1 MNESAQIEILP
12 SVITLNV
19 YFFEIPYIHDMFQ
32 IVLLIS
38 KGCAVVLFRPCLYD
52 PWIEE

>member
-1 MNESAQIEILP
+1 MNESARIEILP
-12 SVITLNV
+12 SEITLNV
-19 YFFEIPYIHDMFQ
+19 YFFKILLQ